1 MINKS
6 IKLLML
12 MSFLGCAVF
21 AQKKEKTIL
30 SNTDLVKLDFNEL
43 AQKKALLEKD
53 KNLQPAYKELIKNA
67 EDLLGYK
74 PVSVMEKKEYPPS
87 GTKHDYM
94 SIGPYWWSDPTKA
107 DGLPYIRKDG
117 EVNPEVKSYPD
128 KNNMPKLCENVYTLG
143 LAYYFSGNE
152 KYAAHAAKLMQVW
165 FLDTATRMNPNVN
178 FGQAIKGITTGRA
191 EGIIDTRQFIFAL
204 DGVQL
209 IKNSKAWTTANDKAL
224 KSWFTQYLNWLN
236 TSKIGLDELNA
247 KNNHGVWFDAQAIAI
262 ADYLAD
268 KKEVKNIIE
277 RATNRL
283 DVQMNNAGLFPMELE
298 RTTSLHYSVFIL
310 NAFNIVAQIAE
321 KNGVDFYHLQTKS
334 GKSFQKGFDAILPF
348 ISQKEKWT
356 YQEIKPFHFSD
367 AFALLLRGKSK
378 MNCSEC
384 DEAIKK
390 AAEQKNVELLLSNL
404 L

>member
-6 IKLLML
+6 IKLLVL

-30 SNTDLVKLDFNEL
+30 SNTDLVKLDFTVL

-53 KNLQPAYKELIKNA
+53 QNLQPAYKELIKNA
-67 EDLLGYK
+67 EALLGYK
-74 PVSVMEKKEYPPS
+74 PVSVMEKTELPPS

-94 SIGPYWWSDPTKA
+94 SVGPYWWPDPTKS

-204 DGVQL
+204 DGIQL

-283 DVQMNNAGLFPMELE
+283 DVQMNSAGLFPMELA

-321 KNGVDFYHLQTKS
+321 ENGVDFYHLKTKS

-367 AFALLLRGKSK
+367 AFALLLRCKSK
-378 MNCSEC
+378 MNCGEC

-390 AAEQKNVELLLSNL
+390 AEEQKNVELLLINL